1 MLESKSVKTFLIV
14 VLGVCA
20 VALLG
25 ALVTAFSSSL
35 DIFVNSVS
43 YYGEVLSD
51 SYGKSVVLF
60 GGLLLGL
67 VVLGATFAVLV
78 FVCKKKA
85 ALCLSV
91 SCLTAVVY
99 AVVICVLAFTK
110 IRVYEDGT
118 LSQKDYAFF
127 QAYLSQVLG
136 VIVPMAI
143 ATAALIA
150 YSKLGFNAKPSVCAE
165 EGNAE
170 PNGENV

>member
-1 MLESKSVKTFLIV
+1 MLESKSVETFLIV

-35 DIFVNSVS
+35 DIFVNSI

-99 AVVICVLAFTK
+99 AVVICVLTFTK
-110 IRVYEDGT
+110 IRVYKDGT
-118 LSQKDYAFF
+118 LFQKDYAFF

-150 YSKLGFNAKPSVCAE
+150 YSKLGCKAKPSVCAE

-170 PNGENV
+170 SNVENV